1 MAGHADESAVAT
13 APPLLSGGDIMDA
26 LALGPGPEIGRLLA
40 LVREAQALGLV
51 TDREGALDWLRREG
65 GRLDTLPEEPLE

>member
-1 MAGHADESAVAT
+1 VAA

-40 LVREAQALGLV
+40 LVREAQALRHV
-51 TDREGALDWLRREG
+51 TDREEALEWLRREV